1 MIKQGNSQE
10 IKNDVLKYSLLLC
23 YLRIQKESIA
33 FNEKLSNYKLL
44 HDHWAFI
51 SRIASVLMNFI
62 IDCDLSNMA
71 AIADNVKSFHLNYS
85 HLFILVAESE
95 NGRKNVYRGKKGND
109 NLLKLKEAV
118 KTNPRYKKEED
129 LDRLVPI
136 LFPNVDEF
144 KML

>member
-1 MIKQGNSQE
+1 
-10 IKNDVLKYSLLLC
+10 
-23 YLRIQKESIA
+23 
-33 FNEKLSNYKLL
+33 
-44 HDHWAFI
+44 
-51 SRIASVLMNFI
+51 
-62 IDCDLSNMA
+62 MA

-85 HLFILVAESE
+85 HLFILAAESE

-118 KTNPRYKKEED
+118 KTSLRYKKEED